1 MALERKGLKMN
12 VVKTEVVCMREG
24 REDLE
29 IMHRKNIKLKQVKR
43 FKYRESVLSVKGE
56 YQEDVKARIKA
67 A

>member
-12 VVKTEVVCMREG
+12 VGKTEVVCMREG

-29 IMHRKNIKLKQVKR
+29 IMDRKNIKLKQVKR